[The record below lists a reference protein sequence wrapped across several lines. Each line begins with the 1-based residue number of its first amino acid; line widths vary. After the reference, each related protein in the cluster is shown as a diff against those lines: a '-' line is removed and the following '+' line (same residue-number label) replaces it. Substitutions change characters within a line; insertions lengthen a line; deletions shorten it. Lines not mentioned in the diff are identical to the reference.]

1 MKTLN
6 ELIIELQKYQAE
18 GKGEYRVR
26 EPEHGEDLLI
36 SYIDDHDNM
45 IWF

>member
-6 ELIIELQKYQAE
+6 ELILELQEYQKQ

-26 EPEHGEDLLI
+26 EPEHGEDMRI
-36 SYIDDHDNM
+36 SFIDDPDSI